1 MTTRSSSFGFTV
13 GFESLQARQLHSL
26 IYIVLVKAFPL
37 LVPSLFRVLNSSASL
52 LETRAFVGMRIDKNP
67 RKLWQRNLRP
77 VCNSIVVLGAALC
90 LRCHAAALDQ
100 SEGMTWRR
108 HSVHC
113 RGRARGNPP
122 FPTASVS
129 LVGANLS
136 RSVNP
141 PLFL

>member
-1 MTTRSSSFGFTV
+1 MPGFEVCRNLWHGKISTMKNARASARSTCSRSLLGSYASCCRTGEPKRCGTDFGYRSRPVTTRSRSFGFTV

-77 VCNSIVVLGAALC
+77 VCNSIVVL
-90 LRCHAAALDQ
+90 
-100 SEGMTWRR
+100 
-108 HSVHC
+108 
-113 RGRARGNPP
+113 
-122 FPTASVS
+122 
-129 LVGANLS
+129 
-136 RSVNP
+136 
-141 PLFL
+141 